1 MNSLQWSG
9 AREGVGDD
17 NTSGVA
23 LFVWG
28 IIVVHG
34 CEIITI
40 NSMLVNGN

>member
-1 MNSLQWSG
+1 MYSLQWSV
-9 AREGVGDD
+9 AREGEDDD

-23 LFVWG
+23 LFVWR
-28 IIVVHG
+28 IVVHG